1 MSPPSSSSTRSSSPV
16 PSPRCRQRIFWH
28 LWWWWGRVLG
38 RFCIIYTHALT
49 YTDEFD
55 LSGEEEE
62 EEEEVEVEVEMA
74 VDYDEVSQETM
85 LIGIR
90 NYQRR
95 LLQMGL
101 RSLRDVAFL
110 GAVVDQ
116 AFIKRTRLRRGLRR
130 LQVCVTRENREIQR
144 RSRQSDCTE
153 EMEAIIEVSKR
164 MQYYALLPH
173 LFANYCTFY
182 YDYDYN
188 QIVHGCG
195 F

>member
-16 PSPRCRQRIFWH
+16 PSSHDVDSEYSGTFDDDGDEY
-28 LWWWWGRVLG
+28 LDD
-38 RFCIIYTHALT
+38 FASSDTHTLT

-62 EEEEVEVEVEMA
+62 EEEEVEVEVEVEMA

-130 LQVCVTRENREIQR
+130 LQVCVTERK
-144 RSRQSDCTE
+144 TE
-153 EMEAIIEVSKR
+153 KFNEEVASQTVLKR
-164 MQYYALLPH
+164 WKQLLR
-173 LFANYCTFY
+173 
-182 YDYDYN
+182 
-188 QIVHGCG
+188 
-195 F
+195 

>member
-16 PSPRCRQRIFWH
+16 PSSHDVDSEYSGTFDDDGDEY
-28 LWWWWGRVLG
+28 LDD
-38 RFCIIYTHALT
+38 FASSDTHALT

-62 EEEEVEVEVEMA
+62 EEEEVEVEMA

-130 LQVCVTRENREIQR
+130 LQVCVTERK
-144 RSRQSDCTE
+144 TE
-153 EMEAIIEVSKR
+153 KFNEEVASQTVLKR
-164 MQYYALLPH
+164 WKQLLR
-173 LFANYCTFY
+173 
-182 YDYDYN
+182 
-188 QIVHGCG
+188 
-195 F
+195 

>member
-16 PSPRCRQRIFWH
+16 PSSHDVDSEYSGTFDDYGDEY
-28 LWWWWGRVLG
+28 LDD
-38 RFCIIYTHALT
+38 FASSDTHALT

-55 LSGEEEE
+55 LSGE

-130 LQVCVTRENREIQR
+130 LQVCVTEKK
-144 RSRQSDCTE
+144 TE
-153 EMEAIIEVSKR
+153 KFNEEVASQTVLKR
-164 MQYYALLPH
+164 WKQLLR
-173 LFANYCTFY
+173 
-182 YDYDYN
+182 
-188 QIVHGCG
+188 
-195 F
+195 

>member
-16 PSPRCRQRIFWH
+16 PSSHDVDSEYSGTFDDDGDEY
-28 LWWWWGRVLG
+28 LDD
-38 RFCIIYTHALT
+38 FASSDTHTLT

-62 EEEEVEVEVEMA
+62 EEEEVEVEMA

-116 AFIKRTRLRRGLRR
+116 AFIMWS
-130 LQVCVTRENREIQR
+130 
-144 RSRQSDCTE
+144 RS
-153 EMEAIIEVSKR
+153 V
-164 MQYYALLPH
+164 Y
-173 LFANYCTFY
+173 
-182 YDYDYN
+182 
-188 QIVHGCG
+188 
-195 F
+195 